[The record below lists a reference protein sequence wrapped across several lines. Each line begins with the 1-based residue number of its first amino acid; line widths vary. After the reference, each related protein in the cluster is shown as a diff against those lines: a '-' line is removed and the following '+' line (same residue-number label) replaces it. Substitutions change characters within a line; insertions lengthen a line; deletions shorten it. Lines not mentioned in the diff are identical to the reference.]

1 MIIKSKTC
9 LIYSPGGH
17 YNELIKSISGINFK
31 NKYNVTFQTNLR
43 KKTKNYLIIHPRRNF
58 FRTIINFYQSF
69 KILLKERPKLI
80 ISTGA
85 DVCLGTIILGKLF
98 FKTRLI
104 FIESAANVVTPTLTG
119 RISYFFSDLF
129 IIQHKDLIKYYPK
142 AKLSKG
148 FLQ

>member
-1 MIIKSKTC
+1 MIIKNKTC

-17 YNELIKSISGINFK
+17 YNELKKSLTGIHFK
-31 NKYNVTFQTNLR
+31 KKYDVTFKVNS
-43 KKTKNYLIIHPRRNF
+43 KKKSNDYNIMHTRRNF
-58 FRTIINFYQSF
+58 FRIIINFYQSF
-69 KILLKERPKLI
+69 KILLKEKPKLI

-98 FKTRLI
+98 FKTHVI

>member
-1 MIIKSKTC
+1 MGPLAQAWLQWIGLLAIDQVHLLKNVPLNQFYYLAAALLAPLRIK
-9 LIYSPGGH
+9 LYH
-17 YNELIKSISGINFK
+17 QY
-31 NKYNVTFQTNLR
+31 
-43 KKTKNYLIIHPRRNF
+43 H
-58 FRTIINFYQSF
+58 INFYQSF
-69 KILLKERPKLI
+69 KILFKERPKLI

>member
-17 YNELIKSISGINFK
+17 YNELIKSLNGINLK
-31 NKYNVTFQTNLR
+31 KKYNITFKTNS
-43 KKTKNYLIIHPRRNF
+43 KKKPKIYFITHPRKNF

-69 KILLKERPKLI
+69 KILLKEKPKLI

-85 DVCLGTIILGKLF
+85 DVCLATIILGKSF
-98 FKTRLI
+98 FKTHVI

-129 IIQHKDLIKYYPK
+129 IIQHKDLFKYYPK